1 MSERR
6 RVLLGVIAVVMV
18 LLVVGSGLV
27 TTAMIA
33 NYQNVGTLTRVISLI
48 EKNYLEKVTAA
59 TLVEG
64 AVKGVVESLDDPYS
78 VYMPAKEF
86 KKLQE
91 QVKGFFGGIGIFV
104 DTRGDQLTVAKP
116 IEGTPAYK
124 KGIKSGDVIVKIND
138 KETKGMDPD
147 VAINMMRGPVG
158 TKVKLVVFRKSAHK
172 MLTFEITRE
181 EIEVPTVEGKILP
194 GTDIA
199 YIQLSL
205 FTTVTDNELGNV
217 LKKLIKERT
226 GKEVSPA
233 NFQDFKGE
241 LKKSGILGII
251 LDLRDNPGGELEAAT
266 RVADLFIPKG
276 PIVFIDYRAG
286 EDEIHEADDNRIDLP
301 LAVLVNGGSASASEI
316 VAGAVKDTKAGTVVG
331 TKTFGKGVVQSI
343 FPLQNDAGLKLTTA
357 RYLTPQK
364 HDINKKGIT
373 PDVVVEIPEE
383 AAPGTEKYD
392 EGKDAQ
398 LQKAVSILQEKIN
411 R

>member
-357 RYLTPQK
+357 RYLTPKK

>member
-1 MSERR
+1 
-6 RVLLGVIAVVMV
+6 MV

-64 AVKGVVESLDDPYS
+64 AVRGVVESLDDPYS

-172 MLTFEITRE
+172 LLTFEITRE

-194 GTDIA
+194 DTDIA

-205 FTTVTDNELGNV
+205 FTTVTDDELGDV

-233 NFQDFKGE
+233 NFQEFKGE
-241 LKKSGILGII
+241 LKKSGIRGII

-266 RVADLFIPKG
+266 QVADLFIPEG

-286 EDEIHEADDNRIDLP
+286 QDEIHEADDNRIDLP

-357 RYLTPQK
+357 RYLTPKK

-383 AAPGTEKYD
+383 AAPGTEKYA
-392 EGKDAQ
+392 EEKDAQ
-398 LQKAVSILQEKIN
+398 MQKAVSILQEKIN